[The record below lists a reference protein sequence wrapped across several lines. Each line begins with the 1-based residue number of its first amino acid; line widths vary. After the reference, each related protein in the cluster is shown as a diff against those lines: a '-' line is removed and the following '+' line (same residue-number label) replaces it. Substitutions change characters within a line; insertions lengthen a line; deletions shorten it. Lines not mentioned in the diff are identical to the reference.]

1 MRTTPYRILVVD
13 DEQDMREELVAL
25 LKESNFAV
33 ETANDGEEGLKK
45 LLTDEFDVALVD
57 LRMPKMDG
65 LTMIRQADEQD
76 VDTDVIILTGKGDK
90 QDAVA
95 ALKLQNTVKDWF
107 EKSSL
112 NSANSA
118 ELVKRVTRLA
128 EGLSFEEIDRI
139 FAQVKAEQQDVR

>member
-13 DEQDMREELVAL
+13 DEQDLRDELVAL

-76 VDTDVIILTGKGDK
+76 IDTYVIILTGKGDK

-112 NSANSA
+112 NSA

-139 FAQVKAEQQDVR
+139 FAQVRAEQQDVR